1 MCFGHLDS
9 LAMCP
14 DYVEWNFFSRFSALR
29 LPAGTGR
36 DGGKWVFGCG
46 SSHKTHQGKNLKLND
61 LWSPSKPLY
70 KWQWLI
76 WLRFNCI
83 SVKVFHVERK
93 RNVAAAALHIIL
105 VVFAMKL
112 CNFMWLGLNLW
123 MPWKLWVRLIV
134 LRRRFFQFCK
144 RQPNNPKQI
153 GKKHLYPDDTNYHLL
168 HEWTRAVCR
177 RLPEPSRDS
186 LGPSKS
192 LIGKVHRISKGK
204 TPPFLFQTP
213 MDLFKILSAFSALNP
228 LST

>member
-1 MCFGHLDS
+1 MFRS
-9 LAMCP
+9 FRLACNVPRVRRM
-14 DYVEWNFFSRFSALR
+14 NFFFSILCSASARRHGLGIGVNEFSAAAHR
-29 LPAGTGR
+29 IKHTR
-36 DGGKWVFGCG
+36 EK
-46 SSHKTHQGKNLKLND
+46 KLKQND

-177 RLPEPSRDS
+177 RLLRSRPETRLGQAS
-186 LGPSKS
+186 L
-192 LIGKVHRISKGK
+192 
-204 TPPFLFQTP
+204 
-213 MDLFKILSAFSALNP
+213 
-228 LST
+228 